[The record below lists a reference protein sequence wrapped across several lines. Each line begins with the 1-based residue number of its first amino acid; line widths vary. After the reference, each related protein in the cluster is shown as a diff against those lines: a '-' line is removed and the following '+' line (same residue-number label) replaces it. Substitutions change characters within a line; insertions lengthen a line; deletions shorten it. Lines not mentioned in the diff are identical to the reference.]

1 MDTPHAYDQFLLPP
15 SPCQEFRQENY
26 LADSSMYLDDT
37 WKHQPDYS
45 SDSNPSMSPLH
56 DYVPQSSPN
65 LTSMT
70 TFMPGSDYR
79 IMGTSSTFNTPPA
92 AVRGVVWLA
101 K

>member
-1 MDTPHAYDQFLLPP
+1 VLL
-15 SPCQEFRQENY
+15 QQENY

-79 IMGTSSTFNTPPA
+79 MMGTSSTFNTPQLQSGSLNNLYTTRYISFPHFSF
-92 AVRGVVWLA
+92 
-101 K
+101 